1 MPGRCRAS
9 SLRLLAWGVLSV
21 ALSSAC
27 GSTLLFT
34 KLSFSERALPRLA
47 RGGLAL
53 GCHTRDS
60 EVFPLFLVCPG
71 KHQSLG
77 IAASD
82 GKLVI
87 SCPDLRPRPCRKL
100 FERVRS
106 TSWKTKSTPA
116 PTAAEPGSTGGEN

>member
-1 MPGRCRAS
+1 
-9 SLRLLAWGVLSV
+9 LAWGVLSV

-34 KLSFSERALPRLA
+34 KLSFSERDLPRLA

-71 KHQSLG
+71 KHQSVG

-82 GKLVI
+82 GKLAI

-106 TSWKTKSTPA
+106 TSWKTKSPSAPPA
-116 PTAAEPGSTGGEN
+116 AGSGSTGGEN

>member
-1 MPGRCRAS
+1 MSGSRRAS
-9 SLRLLAWGVLSV
+9 SLRLLVSGVLSV

-34 KLSFSERALPRLA
+34 KLSFSERDLPRLA
-47 RGGLAL
+47 RGGVAL

-60 EVFPLFLVCPG
+60 QVFPLFLVCPG
-71 KHQSLG
+71 KHQSLA

-82 GKLVI
+82 GKLSI
-87 SCPDLRPRPCRKL
+87 SCPDLRPRSCRKL

-106 TSWKTKSTPA
+106 TSWKTSSTSA
-116 PTAAEPGSTGGEN
+116 PTSARPGSAEREN